1 MHKPDN
7 SLRGRLV
14 RRYTRLLTADRH
26 TATDADLRRSAL
38 IIAPHQDDET
48 LGCGGTILRK
58 RAAGADVWVVFM
70 TDGRQS
76 HGHLMPATEL
86 AGLRRAEAVAACQV
100 LGVAQERVF
109 FLDYPDG
116 SLGAHCPA
124 ATEQVAALLSKHNPA
139 EVYLPYRAEPTAD
152 HQATHEI
159 GRAALAQVGT
169 ARTVLEYP
177 VWYWHHWPWVS
188 LRQSD
193 KRESWLV
200 LRHTVQALAGVRL
213 VRNFRYGVPVA
224 GVREQKLAALQEHRT
239 QMTPFLP
246 DANWLTLHDVANGE
260 FLDCLLQDYELFY
273 RCEYRPQGH

>member
-1 MHKPDN
+1 MRKPDN
-7 SLRGRLV
+7 SLRGRLI
-14 RRYTRLLTADRH
+14 RRYTRSLNAGRRLP
-26 TATDADLRRSAL
+26 TDAELRRSAL
-38 IIAPHQDDET
+38 VISPHQDDET

-76 HGHLMPATEL
+76 HGHLMPAAEL
-86 AGLRRAEAVAACQV
+86 AGLRKAEAMAACQV

-116 SLGAHCPA
+116 SLGAHRPA
-124 ATEQVAALLSKHNPA
+124 ATEQVAALLARYDPA

-152 HQATHEI
+152 HQAAHDI
-159 GRAALAQVGT
+159 GRAALAQAGT

-193 KRESWLV
+193 KRESWSV
-200 LRHTVQALAGVRL
+200 LRHTVQAMAGLRLARD
-213 VRNFRYGVPVA
+213 FRFGVPIA
-224 GVREQKLAALQEHRT
+224 GVREQKLAALQEHHT

-260 FLDCLLQDYELFY
+260 FLNCLLQDYELFY
-273 RCEYRPQGH
+273 RYEHRPQEN